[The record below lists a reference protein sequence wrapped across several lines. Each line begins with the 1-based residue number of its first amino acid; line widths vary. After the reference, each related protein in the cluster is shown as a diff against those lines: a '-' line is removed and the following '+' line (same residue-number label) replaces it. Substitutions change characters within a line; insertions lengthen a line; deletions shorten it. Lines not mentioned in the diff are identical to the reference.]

1 MFFCAESLVGEAGL
15 VNWNYSLCWRDRR
28 RYDGML
34 RQQQW
39 QQEMGCHGEHAG
51 TNIALCIIAS
61 SDRRPS
67 STTGNQGLLSV
78 APKLYFYNNG
88 NSFWL
93 FRLILP
99 LSLFFAHFHCM
110 YLWILLDLNHC

>member
-1 MFFCAESLVGEAGL
+1 
-15 VNWNYSLCWRDRR
+15 
-28 RYDGML
+28 ML

-99 LSLFFAHFHCM
+99 LSLFFAHFHC
-110 YLWILLDLNHC
+110 ISGFC

>member
-15 VNWNYSLCWRDRR
+15 VNWNYSLCWCDRR

-67 STTGNQGLLSV
+67 STTGNQGLLLQWRQSSTFITM
-78 APKLYFYNNG
+78 ATAFG
-88 NSFWL
+88 
-93 FRLILP
+93 
-99 LSLFFAHFHCM
+99 FFG
-110 YLWILLDLNHC
+110 